1 MYNLSGKIQKVSD
14 LWFQFRRSGMFKSSL
29 FVSVSKAIS
38 SLLNL
43 VFMVYSVNIL
53 TKSENGLFQYYAG
66 FIPVLLAIAEFGLPT
81 ALVKFLAPVTTDKQ
95 KIGDLLSS
103 SLLIKLGAL
112 VALTLISL
120 IASVLLKESTIVVTL
135 LVLGSFILSF
145 NSFFESIFICFG
157 NYISLSF
164 WNPLPNLIRLAIL
177 YSADRFTQRA
187 LGHLDILAIF
197 TISPMFVL
205 VLFFFVF
212 PRKQLNWGGEKNGIR
227 EMTSTLTSF
236 NGYAFLASIF
246 AMISDRM
253 EIFFLK
259 WYYTQESAAV
269 YGTALQLFSGFVILF
284 SVINSLIYP
293 KLSRLV
299 DSDEFPKFLWKSVML
314 SVGMAVLLSPGFF
327 LAEWIL
333 NLLFK
338 GKYADSIGVFQILY
352 PNYML
357 QLVFSPLGIALFALG
372 QPRMLALLA
381 LLRLVCG
388 VVLANLLIPEYGPT
402 GAASSYFLGQIVS
415 WLILTG
421 YFLAFF
427 KR

>member
-1 MYNLSGKIQKVSD
+1 MSNFSGKMQKISD

-29 FVSVSKAIS
+29 FVSVSKAVS

-43 VFMVYSVNIL
+43 VFMVYTVNIL

-66 FIPVLLAIAEFGLPT
+66 FLPVLLAIAEFGLPA
-81 ALVKFLAPVTTDKQ
+81 ALVKFLAPVTEDKQ
-95 KIGDLLSS
+95 KIGILLSS
-103 SLLIKLGAL
+103 SLIIKLGAL
-112 VALTLISL
+112 GALTGISF
-120 IASVLLKESTIVVTL
+120 AGAVLLKESSIVVAL

-145 NSFFESIFICFG
+145 NTFFESIFICFG
-157 NYISLSF
+157 NYVSLSF
-164 WNPLPNLIRLAIL
+164 WNPLTNLIRLAVL
-177 YSADRFTQRA
+177 YTADQLMERA

-197 TISPMFVL
+197 TVSPLFVL

-212 PRKQLNWGGEKNGIR
+212 PRRRLNWSGEKNGIV
-227 EMTSTLTSF
+227 EMTSKLTSF

-259 WYYTQESAAV
+259 WYHSQESAAV

-284 SVINSLIYP
+284 SVLNSLVYP

-299 DSDEFPKFLWKSVML
+299 DSEEFPKFLWKSVLL
-314 SVGMAVLLSPGFF
+314 SIGMAILLSPGF
-327 LAEWIL
+327 LMAEWIL
-333 NLLFK
+333 NLLFR

-352 PNYML
+352 PNYMM

-372 QPRMLALLA
+372 QPRILAFLA
-381 LLRLVCG
+381 LLRLVSG
-388 VVLANLLIPEYGPT
+388 LILANLLIPEYGPN
-402 GAASSYFLGQIVS
+402 GAAFSYFLGQIVS
-415 WLILTG
+415 WLILIG

-427 KR
+427 RR

>member
-1 MYNLSGKIQKVSD
+1 MLNFFGKTQKISD

-29 FVSVSKAIS
+29 FVSISKAIS

-66 FIPVLLAIAEFGLPT
+66 FLPVLLAIAEFGLPA
-81 ALVKFLAPVTTDKQ
+81 ALVKFLAPVTADKQ
-95 KIGDLLSS
+95 KIGILLSS

-112 VALTLISL
+112 GALTLISL
-120 IASVLLKESTIVVTL
+120 IGAVLLRESSIVVAL
-135 LVLGSFILSF
+135 LVLGSFVLSF

-157 NYISLSF
+157 NYISLSL
-164 WNPLPNLIRLAIL
+164 WNPLPNLIRLAVL
-177 YSADRFTQRA
+177 YFADQLAEKA

-197 TISPMFVL
+197 TVSPLFVL

-212 PRKQLNWGGEKNGIR
+212 PRRQLNWSGEKNGIV
-227 EMTSTLTSF
+227 ETTSTLASF

-259 WYYTQESAAV
+259 WYYSQESAAV

-299 DSDEFPKFLWKSVML
+299 DSEEFPIFLWKSVLL
-314 SVGMAVLLSPGFF
+314 SVGMALLLSPGFF
-327 LAEWIL
+327 MAEWIL
-333 NLLFK
+333 NLLFR

-372 QPRMLALLA
+372 QPRMLAFLA

-388 VVLANLLIPEYGPT
+388 LVLANLLIPEYGPT

-421 YFLAFF
+421 YFLAYF
-427 KR
+427 RR

>member
-1 MYNLSGKIQKVSD
+1 MFNLSGKLKKVSD
-14 LWFQFRRSGMFKSSL
+14 LAVQFRKSGMFKSSI
-29 FVSVSKAIS
+29 FVSVSKAVS

-66 FIPVLLAIAEFGLPT
+66 FLPVLLAIAEFGLPA
-81 ALVKFLAPVTTDKQ
+81 ALVKFLAPVTGDKR
-95 KIGDLLSS
+95 KIGVLLSS

-112 VALTLISL
+112 GALTLISL
-120 IASVLLKESTIVVTL
+120 IGAVLLRESSIVVAL
-135 LVLGSFILSF
+135 LVLGSFVLSF

-164 WNPLPNLIRLAIL
+164 WNPLPNLVRLLVL
-177 YSADRFTQRA
+177 YGADHISQRA

-197 TISPMFVL
+197 TASPLFVL

-212 PRKQLNWGGEKNGIR
+212 PRRQLFWSGDKNGVK
-227 EMTSTLTSF
+227 EMTATLTSF

-259 WYYTQESAAV
+259 WYHSQESAAV

-299 DSDEFPKFLWKSVML
+299 ESQEFPKVLWKSVLL
-314 SVGMAVLLSPGFF
+314 SVGMAVVLSPGFF

-333 NLLFK
+333 NLLFR

-372 QPRMLALLA
+372 QPRMLAFLS

-388 VVLANLLIPEYGPT
+388 LVLANLLIPEYGPT

-421 YFLAFF
+421 YFLAYFR
-427 KR
+427 K